1 MTLTN
6 VRVDLHMHSKFSK
19 RPSEWVL
26 RKLGCAESYSEP
38 LAIYA
43 IAKKRGMNLVTVTDH
58 NTLAG
63 SLEIAHL
70 EDTFVSEEITTYFP
84 GDHCKL
90 HVLAYDID
98 ERQHEDI
105 SRLRESV
112 FDLVTY
118 LNQEDIVHVLAHP
131 LYSVNDK
138 LNIRHFEQCLLLF
151 RNFELNGSRD
161 QYQNTILAEILNG
174 LTEEELLHL
183 ADKYDLVPP
192 HPKPWQKGLVGG
204 SDDHSSLNV
213 ASIYTEVSGVS
224 TTQGFL
230 EIVKRGGAEVQGHG
244 SNPRTM
250 AHNIYSIAYQFY
262 KNRFGL
268 GRYVSGELL
277 LKFADR
283 ALLPASEQEE
293 GLMNRLR
300 SAITSRRA
308 NQIFRS
314 KPKTTQALFI
324 KEARE
329 IIFSDPR
336 LHEMSREDDNR
347 PVRMEEIWYQFVNQ
361 LSERVLHQF
370 ADSIL
375 ESLSGANLFDIFH
388 SIGSVGSLYTML
400 APYLLGYTLFT
411 RDRQFCRD
419 CHERFRKQG
428 PAPARKRL
436 KIAHFTDTYHEVN
449 GVALTLRMQVEIARK
464 NKKQLTLITCG
475 PKADPARVVNFT
487 PIGTSAMPEYPD
499 LKLYYPPVLGMLNY
513 CYEQD
518 FTHIHSATPGPIGL
532 AALAIA
538 RILKLP
544 IYGTYHTALPQYASE
559 LTEDSAME
567 DMMWKYT
574 VWYYNQMDVV
584 YVPSKVTGD
593 ELVDRGIVKEK
604 IRFYPRGVDIN
615 RFNPSRRN
623 GFFADRFG
631 LDDREFK
638 LLYVGRISREKD
650 LHVLVDVFKKLSVLR
665 SDIRLIMV
673 GNGPYL
679 EDMRKALGD
688 NRVTFT
694 DFLADDELAMAYA
707 SSDIF
712 LFPSK
717 TDTFGNVVLEAQASG
732 LPVIVTDKGGPKEN
746 MIDGMTG
753 LVVPAGDS
761 EAFVRAVLNLRNSP
775 RVMERM
781 RRDARQFMENRSFEA
796 AYLRLW
802 ESYRNP
808 GN

>member
-6 VRVDLHMHSKFSK
+6 TKVDLHMHSKFSK

-26 RKLGCAESYSEP
+26 RKLGCSESYSEP
-38 LAIYA
+38 VQIYA
-43 IAKKRGMNLVTVTDH
+43 IAKKKGMNLVTVTDH

-70 EDTFVSEEITTYFP
+70 EGTFVSEEITTYFP

-98 ERQHEDI
+98 ERQHSDI

-112 FDLVTY
+112 FDLVPY
-118 LNQEDIVHVLAHP
+118 LNQEGIVHALAHP

-161 QYQNTILAEILNG
+161 QYQNAILTEILRG
-174 LTEEELLHL
+174 LTEEELIHL
-183 ADKYDLVPP
+183 ADKYDLIPA

-213 ASIYTEVSGVS
+213 ASIYTEVPGVS
-224 TTQGFL
+224 TIKDFL
-230 EIVKRGGAEVQGHG
+230 DKVNHGGAEVQGDG

-262 KNRFGL
+262 KSRFGV
-268 GRYVSGELL
+268 GRYISGELL
-277 LKFADR
+277 LRFADR
-283 ALLPASEQEE
+283 ALLPASEEEE
-293 GLMNRLR
+293 GLMDRLR
-300 SAITSRRA
+300 SAIASRRA
-308 NQIFRS
+308 NQKFRS
-314 KPKTTQALFI
+314 KPKTTQDLFI

-329 IIFSDPR
+329 IIFSDP
-336 LHEMSREDDNR
+336 LLYELGKETDNQA
-347 PVRMEEIWYQFVNQ
+347 VRMEEVWYRFVNQ
-361 LSERVLHQF
+361 VYERVLHQF

-375 ESLSGANLFDIFH
+375 ESLSDANLFDIFH
-388 SIGSVGSLYTML
+388 SIGSAGSLYTML
-400 APYLLGYTLFT
+400 APYLVGYTLFT
-411 RDRQFCRD
+411 RDRQFCRECRD
-419 CHERFRKQG
+419 RFRSQG
-428 PAPARKRL
+428 SAPARKRL

-449 GVALTLRMQVEIARK
+449 GVALTLRKQVEMAHK

-475 PKADPARVVNFT
+475 PQADPSQVVNFA
-487 PIGTSAMPEYPD
+487 PIGTFAMPEYPD
-499 LKLYYPPVLGMLNY
+499 LKLFYPPVLEMLNY

-544 IYGTYHTALPQYASE
+544 IYGTYHTALPQYASQ
-559 LTEDSAME
+559 LTEDNNME

-584 YVPSKVTGD
+584 YVPSKATGD
-593 ELVDRGIVKEK
+593 ELVERGIAKQKV
-604 IRFYPRGVDIN
+604 RFYPRGVDID
-615 RFNPSRRN
+615 RFNPSKRN

-638 LLYVGRISREKD
+638 LLYVGRVSKEKD
-650 LHVLVDVFKKLSVLR
+650 LHVLVDVLKKLTALR
-665 SDIRLIMV
+665 SDIRLVMV

-679 EDMRKALGD
+679 EDMHRALGQTP
-688 NRVTFT
+688 VTFT
-694 DFLADDELAMAYA
+694 DFLTDDELAMAYA
-707 SSDIF
+707 SSDVFI
-712 LFPSK
+712 FPSQ

-732 LPVIVTDKGGPKEN
+732 VPVIVTDKGGPREN

-761 EAFVRAVLNLRNSP
+761 EAFVRAVLNLKNSP
-775 RVMERM
+775 KVLERM
-781 RRDARQFMENRSFEA
+781 RRDARQFVENRSFEA
-796 AYLRLW
+796 AYLELW
-802 ESYRNP
+802 ESYRNT